1 MGAGILDLLLPER
14 CVVCRAGEDG
24 LLCAACR
31 RGLIRLRGSL
41 CARCGAPTA
50 WPVERCVECAG
61 RRIAFASA
69 RAGVAYD
76 AAARALVA
84 AWKERG
90 LRRLGGIASALVAEV
105 VRPPQADAI
114 TWVPPDPDRSRWRG
128 VSTAEALA
136 RGLAA
141 RWELPD
147 TDLLRRTRRIRR
159 QRGLSRELRRSNV
172 RNGFSSLP
180 APPQIALVDDVYT
193 TGATVDAA
201 ARALKREGAR
211 RVQVVTFARAVRR

>member
-1 MGAGILDLLLPER
+1 
-14 CVVCRAGEDG
+14 
-24 LLCAACR
+24 
-31 RGLIRLRGSL
+31 
-41 CARCGAPTA
+41 
-50 WPVERCVECAG
+50 VERCGECAG

-90 LRRLGGIASALVAEV
+90 LRRLGGIASALVAEAV
-105 VRPPQADAI
+105 PPPQADAI
-114 TWVPPDPDRSRWRG
+114 TWVPPDADRSRWRG

-136 RGLAA
+136 RGLAV
-141 RWELPD
+141 RWELPEA
-147 TDLLRRTRRIRR
+147 DLLRRTRRIRR

-172 RNGFSSLP
+172 RNAFSSLP
-180 APPQIALVDDVYT
+180 APVQIALVDDVYT

>member
-14 CVVCRAGEDG
+14 CVVCGAGEDG

-31 RGLIRLRGSL
+31 GGLIRLRGTL

-50 WPVERCVECAG
+50 WPVERCGECAG

-105 VRPPQADAI
+105 VPPPQADAI
-114 TWVPPDPDRSRWRG
+114 TWVPPDADRSRWRG

-136 RGLAA
+136 RGLAV
-141 RWELPD
+141 RWELPEA
-147 TDLLRRTRRIRR
+147 DLLRRTRRIRR

-180 APPQIALVDDVYT
+180 APRQIVLVDDVYT